1 MARIP
6 QRKKLPWESS
16 NRTGFQEANRKTDPR
31 YHTRQWRK
39 VRAYVLATEPLCRLC
54 IQAGKVSE
62 PTDVDHIVPVRL
74 NDDGFFVLSNL
85 QPLCTSCHRS
95 KSAKEKGVTNG

>member
-1 MARIP
+1 MAKIP

-16 NRTGFQEANRKTDPR
+16 KRTGFQEANRKTDRR
-31 YHTRQWRK
+31 YHTRLWRK
-39 VRAYVLATEPLCRLC
+39 VRAFVLATDPLCREC
-54 IQAGKVSE
+54 IKNGVVSQ

-74 NDDGFFVLSNL
+74 DDDGFFVLSNL

-95 KSAKEKGVTNG
+95 KSAKEKGVSNG